1 MKVVKKGFGPLR
13 SMDPSSL
20 LRHHH
25 RHGTHGHY
33 SRRASVGSATGSKGN
48 LAQYE
53 GQQQQ
58 QKRDPS
64 NHYGRTTSGT
74 NPFEED

>member
-1 MKVVKKGFGPLR
+1 
-13 SMDPSSL
+13 MDPSSFS
-20 LRHHH
+20 RHHH

-33 SRRASVGSATGSKGN
+33 SRRASVSSATGSKGN

-53 GQQQQ
+53 GQQQ